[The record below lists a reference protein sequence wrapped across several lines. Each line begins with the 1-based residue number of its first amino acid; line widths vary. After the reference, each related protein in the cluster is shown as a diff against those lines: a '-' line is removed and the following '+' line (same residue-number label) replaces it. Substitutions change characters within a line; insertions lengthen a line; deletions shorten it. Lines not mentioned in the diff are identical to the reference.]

1 MNWTRNEYI
10 SHNYNFN
17 EQNKLPIH
25 FNCSQ
30 IFFNSSNHI
39 NNFTTNSYFNEN
51 TFRSMNTFLL
61 SESNSFFYFNL
72 IFNNKIRPSP
82 LPLLNSRSNTRN
94 HFTIRNN
101 STDMTK
107 IAPLFIFFQ
116 VSLSFI
122 NSYFYLYFILFLS
135 LFYSYCIN
143 SRRIKRVKSN
153 ISSILINC
161 SHRIKIGVLSFN
173 SPIVLLNL
181 LFKSS

>member
-30 IFFNSSNHI
+30 IFFKSSNHN

-72 IFNNKIRPSP
+72 ILNNKIRPSP

-107 IAPLFIFFQ
+107 IAPLFIFF
-116 VSLSFI
+116 SKFPYHLSTLIFI
-122 NSYFYLYFILFLS
+122 SILSYFYLYFIAIL
-135 LFYSYCIN
+135 
-143 SRRIKRVKSN
+143 
-153 ISSILINC
+153 SILL
-161 SHRIKIGVLSFN
+161 GG
-173 SPIVLLNL
+173 
-181 LFKSS
+181 